1 MGECSDE
8 QIPSLPELPM
18 PASNSTESSESSPFT
33 AEALERLY
41 TSFLYVSVHYRFMA
55 QDWELGRACYQVP
68 SRRQAIIDSFTR

>member
-1 MGECSDE
+1 MGECTDE
-8 QIPSLPELPM
+8 KLTSLPDQPM
-18 PASNSTESSESSPFT
+18 MPSNSSNSSSFTEET
-33 AEALERLY
+33 LEKLY